1 MRSINIDDIFLPKS
15 CPCANPIRAD
25 ICSQLMLYL
34 SSQGYRLESDGNAI
48 LFQDGSCLI
57 HFFNKDVAGEYTRY
71 YIHYLHRSYTE
82 ADIIKICQN
91 ANAPPNL
98 VKELILA
105 FKNTLPMSFS
115 PDSFTHAPS
124 LESKLRQI
132 IDYRSQSSSDL
143 FAKNPDSLPLVKNL
157 NSYDI
162 HSIVSEV
169 LKINDYLKT
178 VEEPFIVLAPG
189 RSPIFHAQ
197 ALKYLREG
205 VFSFAFSGRCYTDGI
220 MPTQPQL
227 NTFRQYLQEVGLTPA
242 LLLKVNKIFF
252 LDFVRTGATITSL
265 IHLLAHWICDFERN
279 TQSAAEE
286 WIKDPEKKRYEE
298 SIRQKLV
305 IMGEHPFL
313 YREGDIQSTVSGPQ
327 FSGYLFKNAF
337 PVLLPYYPVP
347 FWEYPL
353 SRGMAHD
360 SSDPSH
366 NPLAKACLWYF
377 EAALKNHNSVA
388 TAIEQRMNKSPEHV
402 TRGFAH

>member
-91 ANAPPNL
+91 ANAAPNL

-132 IDYRSQSSSDL
+132 I
-143 FAKNPDSLPLVKNL
+143 
-157 NSYDI
+157 
-162 HSIVSEV
+162 
-169 LKINDYLKT
+169 DYLKT

-242 LLLKVNKIFF
+242 LLLKVN
-252 LDFVRTGATITSL
+252 
-265 IHLLAHWICDFERN
+265 
-279 TQSAAEE
+279 
-286 WIKDPEKKRYEE
+286 
-298 SIRQKLV
+298 
-305 IMGEHPFL
+305 
-313 YREGDIQSTVSGPQ
+313 
-327 FSGYLFKNAF
+327 
-337 PVLLPYYPVP
+337 
-347 FWEYPL
+347 
-353 SRGMAHD
+353 
-360 SSDPSH
+360 
-366 NPLAKACLWYF
+366 
-377 EAALKNHNSVA
+377 
-388 TAIEQRMNKSPEHV
+388 
-402 TRGFAH
+402 

>member
-178 VEEPFIVLAPG
+178 VEEPFIVLA
-189 RSPIFHAQ
+189 
-197 ALKYLREG
+197 
-205 VFSFAFSGRCYTDGI
+205 
-220 MPTQPQL
+220 
-227 NTFRQYLQEVGLTPA
+227 
-242 LLLKVNKIFF
+242 
-252 LDFVRTGATITSL
+252 
-265 IHLLAHWICDFERN
+265 
-279 TQSAAEE
+279 
-286 WIKDPEKKRYEE
+286 
-298 SIRQKLV
+298 
-305 IMGEHPFL
+305 
-313 YREGDIQSTVSGPQ
+313 
-327 FSGYLFKNAF
+327 
-337 PVLLPYYPVP
+337 
-347 FWEYPL
+347 
-353 SRGMAHD
+353 
-360 SSDPSH
+360 
-366 NPLAKACLWYF
+366 
-377 EAALKNHNSVA
+377 
-388 TAIEQRMNKSPEHV
+388 
-402 TRGFAH
+402 